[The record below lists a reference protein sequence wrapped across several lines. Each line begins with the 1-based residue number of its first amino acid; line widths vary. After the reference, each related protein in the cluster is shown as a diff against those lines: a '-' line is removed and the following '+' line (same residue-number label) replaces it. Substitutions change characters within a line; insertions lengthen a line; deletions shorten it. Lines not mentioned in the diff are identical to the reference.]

1 MLLKL
6 FRNKSGSPFVFCK
19 HDGSPLPYDHIN
31 LRRFRPSQVQAGLD
45 KIIRFHDLRH
55 TYASH
60 FVMNGGSIYTL
71 QKLLG
76 HREIET
82 TMIYA
87 HLDKEFMDKACK
99 FVSF

>member
-1 MLLKL
+1 MHLILSIHLL
-6 FRNKSGSPFVFCK
+6 FASP
-19 HDGSPLPYDHIN
+19 HPYFHIN
-31 LRRFRPSQVQAGLD
+31 QRCLKPSQHEARLD
-45 KIIRFHDLRH
+45 KTIRFHHLRH
-55 TYASH
+55 TYTSH

-71 QKLLG
+71 QQLLG

-87 HLDKEFMDKACK
+87 HLDKEFMEKACK